1 MKNLKISSSLIIL
14 GLFIFFTQSCRKAA
28 SEIPFYF
35 KCDSATVSPGG
46 FGIANAG
53 IYGLYVSVE
62 SDVRGRWQ
70 LPFNM
75 PILKDGLKTMVVTPM
90 VKVNNLSTRFI
101 DYPLLSSKLVGVNM
115 VRGSF
120 LDTILSFDYATGVSL
135 ILNDEMESTLNFSA
149 STKSS
154 VARNGSSSMLLQAD
168 FTSVDSSAT
177 SFFNKP
183 LAFNFE
189 KTTFLEFDYYM
200 PEGILAPALAYTDA
214 SGNTRLMFGESYLN
228 KNSNWT
234 HVYFN
239 YTYII
244 DRIGKTGLFTP
255 VFIITPPKGSSA
267 SRAYIDNVRVLEK

>member
-1 MKNLKISSSLIIL
+1 MKNLKISFSLVLL
-14 GLFIFFTQSCRKAA
+14 GLSIFFNQSCRKAA
-28 SEIPFYF
+28 SDIPFYL
-35 KCDSATVSPGG
+35 KCDSATVAPGS
-46 FGIANAG
+46 FGIANTG
-53 IYGLYVSVE
+53 IYGLYITVE
-62 SDVRGRWQ
+62 SDDRGRWQ

-90 VKVNNLSTRFI
+90 VKMNNLSTRFV
-101 DYPLLSSKLVGVNM
+101 DYPLLNPKLVDVNM
-115 VRGSF
+115 VRGKT

-135 ILNDEMESTLNFSA
+135 ILNEDMESALNFSA
-149 STKSS
+149 STKSA
-154 VARNGSSSMLLQAD
+154 VARNGSSSMMLQAD
-168 FTSVDSSAT
+168 FTSIDSSAT

-214 SGNTRLMFGESYLN
+214 SGNTKLMFGESYLN
-228 KNSNWT
+228 KNTNWT

-244 DRIGKTGLFTP
+244 DRIGKSGLFTP
-255 VFIITPPKGSSA
+255 VFIITPPKGVTGSI
-267 SRAYIDNVRVLEK
+267 AYIDNVRILEK